1 MRRWPDATPASPAG
15 PPPRPATAEQGRW
28 CTVSGHSKWATIK
41 HKKGKTD
48 AARGKLFS
56 KLSRA
61 ITVAAREG
69 GGDPNMNMAL
79 ANAIEK
85 AKAESMPKDNIER
98 AIQRGTGGAEGVNYE
113 SIVYEGYGP
122 AGVAIIVEVLTDNKN
137 RSAAEV
143 RNIFSKHGGQLAQP
157 GAVAWGFERRGSI
170 YVDATKYEE
179 DDVMAAAIDAGAE
192 DVVQDGEQFQVLT
205 EPSDFAAVRDAV
217 AAAGIEIDNADLTM
231 IPKNTVKLEEND
243 ARKTMKI
250 MDALEDSDDVQ
261 EVFANFDIPEEVLE
275 ALAG

>member
-1 MRRWPDATPASPAG
+1 M
-15 PPPRPATAEQGRW
+15 
-28 CTVSGHSKWATIK
+28 SGHSKWATIK

-48 AARGKLFS
+48 ARRGKLFS

-69 GGDPNMNMAL
+69 GPDPGMNIAL
-79 ANAIEK
+79 ANAVEK

-98 AIQRGTGGAEGVNYE
+98 AIQRGSGGGEGEQYE

-122 AGVAIIVEVLTDNKN
+122 AGVAIIVEVLTDNRN

-143 RNIFSKHGGQLAQP
+143 RNILSKHGGQLAQP
-157 GAVAWGFERRGSI
+157 GAVAWVFERRGSI
-170 YVDATKYEE
+170 VVDGEKYAE

-192 DVVQDGEQFQVLT
+192 DVIQDGDQFQVLT
-205 EPSDFAAVRDAV
+205 EPADFAAVRDAIK
-217 AAAGIEIDNADLTM
+217 AAGIEFETAELTM

-250 MDALEDSDDVQ
+250 VDALEDSDDVQ
-261 EVFANFDIPEEVLE
+261 EVHANFDIPEDVLE

>member
-1 MRRWPDATPASPAG
+1 M
-15 PPPRPATAEQGRW
+15 
-28 CTVSGHSKWATIK
+28 SGHSKWATIK

-48 AARGKLFS
+48 ARRGKLFS

-69 GGDPNMNMAL
+69 GTDSTMNMAL

-98 AIQRGTGGAEGVNYE
+98 AIQRGGGGAEGEQYE

-122 AGVAIIVEVLTDNKN
+122 AGVAMIVEVLTDNKN

-170 YVDATKYEE
+170 TIDGSRFAE
-179 DDVMAAAIDAGAE
+179 DDIMTAAIDAGAE
-192 DVVQDGEQFQVLT
+192 DVLQDGDEFQVLT
-205 EPSDFAAVRDAV
+205 EPSDFAAVRDAII
-217 AAAGIEIDNADLTM
+217 AAGIEIENADLTM

-261 EVFANFDIPEEVLE
+261 EVYANFDIPEDVLE

>member
-1 MRRWPDATPASPAG
+1 M
-15 PPPRPATAEQGRW
+15 
-28 CTVSGHSKWATIK
+28 SGHSKWATIK

-48 AARGKLFS
+48 ARRGKLFS

-69 GGDPNMNMAL
+69 GADPDMNISL
-79 ANAIEK
+79 ANAVEK
-85 AKAESMPKDNIER
+85 ARAESMPKDNIER
-98 AIQRGTGGAEGVNYE
+98 AIQRGSGGAEGEQYE

-122 AGVAIIVEVLTDNKN
+122 AGVAIIVEVLTDNRN

-143 RNIFSKHGGQLAQP
+143 RNIFSKHGGSLAQP
-157 GAVAWGFERRGSI
+157 GAVAWVFERRGSI
-170 YVDATKYEE
+170 VVDATKHDE

-192 DVVQDGEQFQVLT
+192 DVQQDADQFEVLT
-205 EPSDFAAVRDAV
+205 QPADLAAVRDGL
-217 AAAGIEIDNADLTM
+217 AAAGIAFDSAELTM
-231 IPKNTVKLEEND
+231 VPKNTVKLEEND

-261 EVFANFDIPEEVLE
+261 EVYANFNIPDEILE
-275 ALAG
+275 ALAD

>member
-1 MRRWPDATPASPAG
+1 
-15 PPPRPATAEQGRW
+15 
-28 CTVSGHSKWATIK
+28 VSGHSKWATIK

-48 AARGKLFS
+48 ARRGKLFS

-69 GGDPNMNMAL
+69 GPDPAMNISL
-79 ANAIEK
+79 ANAVEK

-98 AIQRGTGGAEGVNYE
+98 AIQRGSGGAEGEQYE

-122 AGVAIIVEVLTDNKN
+122 AGVAMIVEVLTDNRN

-143 RNIFSKHGGQLAQP
+143 RNIFSKHGGSLAQP
-157 GAVAWGFERRGSI
+157 GAVAWVFERRGSI
-170 YVDATKYEE
+170 IVDATKYTE
-179 DDVMAAAIDAGAE
+179 DDVMTAAIEAGAD
-192 DVVQDGEQFQVLT
+192 DVQQDGDQFEVLT
-205 EPSDFAAVRDAV
+205 QPTDLAAVRDGLV
-217 AAAGIEIDNADLTM
+217 AAGIEFDTAELTM
-231 IPKNTVKLEEND
+231 VPKNTVKLEEND

-261 EVFANFDIPEEVLE
+261 DVYANFDIPEDVLE
-275 ALAG
+275 ALAE

>member
-1 MRRWPDATPASPAG
+1 M
-15 PPPRPATAEQGRW
+15 
-28 CTVSGHSKWATIK
+28 SGHSKWATIK

-48 AARGKLFS
+48 ARRGKLFS

-69 GGDPNMNMAL
+69 GPDPGMNIAL
-79 ANAIEK
+79 ANAVEK
-85 AKAESMPKDNIER
+85 AKGESMPKDNIER
-98 AIQRGTGGAEGVNYE
+98 AIQRGSGGGEGEQYE

-122 AGVAIIVEVLTDNKN
+122 AGVAIIVEVLTDNRN

-143 RNIFSKHGGQLAQP
+143 RNIFSKHGGSLAQP
-157 GAVAWGFERRGSI
+157 GAVAWVFERRGSI
-170 YVDATKYEE
+170 VVDAAKFTE
-179 DDVMAAAIDAGAE
+179 DDVMTAAIDAGAE
-192 DVVQDGEQFQVLT
+192 DVQQDGDQFEVLT
-205 EPSDFAAVRDAV
+205 EPTDLAAVRDAL
-217 AAAGIEIDNADLTM
+217 AAAGIALESAELTM
-231 IPKNTVKLEEND
+231 VPKTTVKLEEGD

-261 EVFANFDIPEEVLE
+261 EVYANFDIPDEILE

>member
-1 MRRWPDATPASPAG
+1 
-15 PPPRPATAEQGRW
+15 
-28 CTVSGHSKWATIK
+28 VSGHSKWATIK

-48 AARGKLFS
+48 ARRGKLFS

-69 GGDPNMNMAL
+69 GTDPAMNVSL
-79 ANAIEK
+79 ANAVEK

-98 AIQRGTGGAEGVNYE
+98 AIQRGGGGAEGEQYE

-137 RSAAEV
+137 RSAADV
-143 RNIFSKHGGQLAQP
+143 RNIFSKHGGSLAQP
-157 GAVAWGFERRGSI
+157 GAVAWVFERRGSI
-170 YVDATKYEE
+170 IVDAAKYTE
-179 DDVMAAAIDAGAE
+179 DDIMAAAIDAGAD
-192 DVVQDGEQFQVLT
+192 DVQQDGEQFEVLT
-205 EPSDFAAVRDAV
+205 QPADLAAVRDGL
-217 AAAGIEIDNADLTM
+217 AAAGIELESAELTM
-231 IPKNTVKLEEND
+231 VPKNTVKLEEND

-261 EVFANFDIPEEVLE
+261 DVYANFDIPEDVLE

>member
-1 MRRWPDATPASPAG
+1 
-15 PPPRPATAEQGRW
+15 
-28 CTVSGHSKWATIK
+28 VSGHSKWATIK

-48 AARGKLFS
+48 ARRGKLFS

-69 GGDPNMNMAL
+69 GADPTMNISL
-79 ANAIEK
+79 ANAVEK

-98 AIQRGTGGAEGVNYE
+98 AIQRGAGGADGETYE

-122 AGVAIIVEVLTDNKN
+122 AGVAIIVEVLTDNRN

-170 YVDATKYEE
+170 VVDGTRHDE

-192 DVVQDGEQFQVLT
+192 DVVQDGDDFQVLT
-205 EPSDFAAVRDAV
+205 EPADLAAVRDAL
-217 AAAGIEIDNADLTM
+217 ATAGITFETAELTM

-250 MDALEDSDDVQ
+250 VDALEDSDDVQ
-261 EVFANFDIPEEVLE
+261 EVFANFDIPEDVLE
-275 ALAG
+275 SLAG

>member
-1 MRRWPDATPASPAG
+1 
-15 PPPRPATAEQGRW
+15 
-28 CTVSGHSKWATIK
+28 VSGHSKWATIK

-48 AARGKLFS
+48 ARRGKLFS
-56 KLSRA
+56 KLSRG

-69 GGDPNMNMAL
+69 GTDPTMNMTL

-98 AIQRGTGGAEGVNYE
+98 AIQRGGGGAEGEQYE

-170 YVDATKYEE
+170 VVDGTKYDE
-179 DDVMAAAIDAGAE
+179 DTVMTAAIEAGAD
-192 DVVQDGEQFQVLT
+192 DVVQDGAQFEVLT
-205 EPSDFAAVRDAV
+205 QPADFAAVRDALQ
-217 AAAGIEIDNADLTM
+217 AAGIDLEQADLTM
-231 IPKNTVKLEEND
+231 VPKNTVELDEGD

-261 EVFANFDIPEEVLE
+261 EVYANFDIPEEILE

>member
-1 MRRWPDATPASPAG
+1 
-15 PPPRPATAEQGRW
+15 
-28 CTVSGHSKWATIK
+28 VSGHSKWATIK

-48 AARGKLFS
+48 AKRGKLFS

-69 GGDPNMNMAL
+69 GPDPTMNISL
-79 ANAIEK
+79 ANAVEK
-85 AKAESMPKDNIER
+85 AKAESMPKENIER
-98 AIQRGTGGAEGVNYE
+98 AIQRGAGGAEGVNYE
-113 SIVYEGYGP
+113 SIMYEGYGP
-122 AGVAIIVEVLTDNKN
+122 AGVAIIVDVLTDNKN
-137 RSAAEV
+137 RSAADV

-157 GAVAWGFERRGSI
+157 GAVAWVFERRGSI
-170 YVDATKYEE
+170 VVDGAKYTE

-192 DVVQDGEQFQVLT
+192 DVVADGEEFQVLT
-205 EPSDFAAVRDAV
+205 QPADFAAVRDALT
-217 AAAGIEIDNADLTM
+217 AAGIEIENAELTM

-250 MDALEDSDDVQ
+250 MDALEEIDDVQ
-261 EVFANFDIPEEVLE
+261 EVYSNFDIPEEVLE

>member
-1 MRRWPDATPASPAG
+1 M
-15 PPPRPATAEQGRW
+15 
-28 CTVSGHSKWATIK
+28 SGHSKWATIK

-48 AARGKLFS
+48 ARRGKLFS

-69 GGDPNMNMAL
+69 GTDPAMNISL

-98 AIQRGTGGAEGVNYE
+98 AIQRGGGGAEGEQYA

-157 GAVAWGFERRGSI
+157 GAVAWVFERRGSI
-170 YVDATKYEE
+170 VVDGGKYEE
-179 DDVMAAAIDAGAE
+179 DDIMAAAIDAGAE
-192 DVVQDGEQFQVLT
+192 DVVQDGVEFQVLT
-205 EPSDFAAVRDAV
+205 EPADFAAVRDAIL
-217 AAAGIEIDNADLTM
+217 AAGIEFEAAELTM

-250 MDALEDSDDVQ
+250 VDALEDSDDVQ
-261 EVFANFDIPEEVLE
+261 EVYANFDIPEDVLE
-275 ALAG
+275 GLAG

>member
-1 MRRWPDATPASPAG
+1 M
-15 PPPRPATAEQGRW
+15 
-28 CTVSGHSKWATIK
+28 SGHSKWATIK

-69 GGDPNMNMAL
+69 GPDPGMNISL

-98 AIQRGTGGAEGVNYE
+98 AIQRGAGAGEGDSYE

-170 YVDATKYEE
+170 VVDGSKHDE

-192 DVVQDGEQFQVLT
+192 DVVQDGESFQVLT
-205 EPSDFAAVRDAV
+205 EPADFATVRDALT
-217 AAAGIEIDNADLTM
+217 AAGIEFQSADLTM

-250 MDALEDSDDVQ
+250 MDSLEDSDDVQ
-261 EVFANFDIPEEVLE
+261 EVYANFDIPEDVLE

>member
-1 MRRWPDATPASPAG
+1 M
-15 PPPRPATAEQGRW
+15 
-28 CTVSGHSKWATIK
+28 SGHSKWATIK

-48 AARGKLFS
+48 AKRGKLFS

-69 GGDPNMNMAL
+69 GPDPAMNMAL

-98 AIQRGTGGAEGVNYE
+98 AIQRGSGGAEGVNYE

-122 AGVAIIVEVLTDNKN
+122 AGVAVIVEVLTDNKN
-137 RSAAEV
+137 RSAADI
-143 RNIFSKHGGQLAQP
+143 RNVFSKHGGQLAQT
-157 GAVAWGFERRGSI
+157 GAVAWVFERRGSI
-170 YVDATKYEE
+170 VVDGTRYTE

-192 DVVQDGEQFQVLT
+192 DVVSDGEEFQVLT
-205 EPSDFAAVRDAV
+205 QPADFGAVRDALT
-217 AAAGIEIDNADLTM
+217 AAGIEFENAELTM

-250 MDALEDSDDVQ
+250 MDALEDNDDVQ
-261 EVFANFDIPEEVLE
+261 EVYANFDIPEEILE

>member
-1 MRRWPDATPASPAG
+1 M
-15 PPPRPATAEQGRW
+15 
-28 CTVSGHSKWATIK
+28 SGHSKWATIK

-48 AARGKLFS
+48 AKRGKLFS

-69 GGDPNMNMAL
+69 GGDPNMNISL

-98 AIQRGTGGAEGVNYE
+98 AVQRGAGGADGEAYE
-113 SIVYEGYGP
+113 RIMYEGYGP
-122 AGVAIIVEVLTDNKN
+122 AGVAIIVDVLTDNKN
-137 RSAAEV
+137 RSAADV

-157 GAVAWGFERRGSI
+157 GAVAWVFERKGSI
-170 YVDATKYEE
+170 VVDGSKYGE
-179 DDVMAAAIDAGAE
+179 DDIMAAAIDAGAD
-192 DVVQDGEQFQVLT
+192 DVVQDGDEFQVLT
-205 EPSDFAAVRDAV
+205 DPADFAAVRAAV
-217 AAAGIEIDNADLTM
+217 AAAGIEYEQAELTM

-250 MDALEDSDDVQ
+250 VDALEDSDDVQ
-261 EVFANFDIPEEVLE
+261 EVFANFDIPEDVLE
-275 ALAG
+275 SLAG

>member
-1 MRRWPDATPASPAG
+1 M
-15 PPPRPATAEQGRW
+15 
-28 CTVSGHSKWATIK
+28 SGHSKWATIK

-48 AARGKLFS
+48 ARRGKLFS

-69 GGDPNMNMAL
+69 GPDPSMNISL

-98 AIQRGTGGAEGVNYE
+98 AVQRGSGGAEGEQYE

-122 AGVAIIVEVLTDNKN
+122 AGVAMIVEVLTDNRN

-143 RNIFSKHGGQLAQP
+143 RNIFSKHGGSLAQP
-157 GAVAWGFERRGSI
+157 GAVAWVFERRGSI
-170 YVDATKYEE
+170 VVDATRYSE

-192 DVVQDGEQFQVLT
+192 DVQQDGDQFQVLT
-205 EPSDFAAVRDAV
+205 EPTDLAAVRDGL
-217 AAAGIEIDNADLTM
+217 AAAGIEFESAELTM
-231 IPKNTVKLEEND
+231 VPKNTVKLEEND

-261 EVFANFDIPEEVLE
+261 DVYANFDIPEDVLE

>member
-1 MRRWPDATPASPAG
+1 
-15 PPPRPATAEQGRW
+15 
-28 CTVSGHSKWATIK
+28 VSGHSKWATIK

-48 AARGKLFS
+48 AKRGKLFS

-69 GGDPNMNMAL
+69 GTDPGMNIAL

-98 AIQRGTGGAEGVNYE
+98 AVQRGGGGSEGEQYE

-122 AGVAIIVEVLTDNKN
+122 AGVALIVEVLTDNRN

-170 YVDATKYEE
+170 VVDGTKYDE
-179 DDVMAAAIDAGAE
+179 DTVMTAAIEAGAD
-192 DVVQDGEQFQVLT
+192 DVVQDGDQFEVLT
-205 EPSDFAAVRDAV
+205 QPADFAAVRDALK
-217 AAAGIEIDNADLTM
+217 ASGIDLEQAELTM
-231 IPKNTVKLEEND
+231 LPKNTVKLDESD

-261 EVFANFDIPEEVLE
+261 EVYANFDIPEEILE

>member
-1 MRRWPDATPASPAG
+1 M
-15 PPPRPATAEQGRW
+15 
-28 CTVSGHSKWATIK
+28 SGHSKWATIK

-48 AARGKLFS
+48 AKRGKLFS

-69 GGDPNMNMAL
+69 GGDPNMNISL

-98 AIQRGTGGAEGVNYE
+98 AIQRGAGGADGEAYE
-113 SIVYEGYGP
+113 SIMYEGYGP
-122 AGVAIIVEVLTDNKN
+122 AGVAIIVDVLTDNKN
-137 RSAAEV
+137 RSAADV

-157 GAVAWGFERRGSI
+157 GAVAWVFERKGSI
-170 YVDATKYEE
+170 LVDGAKFAE
-179 DDVMAAAIDAGAE
+179 DDIMTAAIDAGAD
-192 DVVQDGEQFQVLT
+192 DVVQDGDEFQVLT
-205 EPSDFAAVRDAV
+205 DPAEFAAVRDAIV
-217 AAAGIEIDNADLTM
+217 AAGIEFEQAELTM

-250 MDALEDSDDVQ
+250 VDALEDSDDVQ

-275 ALAG
+275 SLAG

>member
-1 MRRWPDATPASPAG
+1 M
-15 PPPRPATAEQGRW
+15 
-28 CTVSGHSKWATIK
+28 SGHSKWATIK

-69 GGDPNMNMAL
+69 GADPAMNISL

-98 AIQRGTGGAEGVNYE
+98 AVQRGAGAGDGESYE

-122 AGVAIIVEVLTDNKN
+122 AGVAIIVEVLTDNRN

-157 GAVAWGFERRGSI
+157 GAVAWVFERRGSI
-170 YVDATKYEE
+170 VVDGTRYGE
-179 DDVMAAAIDAGAE
+179 DDVMAAAIDAGAD

-205 EPSDFAAVRDAV
+205 EPSDFAAVRDAL
-217 AAAGIEIDNADLTM
+217 AAAGIAFENADLTM

-261 EVFANFDIPEEVLE
+261 EVYANFDIPEDVLE

>member
-1 MRRWPDATPASPAG
+1 
-15 PPPRPATAEQGRW
+15 
-28 CTVSGHSKWATIK
+28 VSGHSKWATIK

-48 AARGKLFS
+48 ARRGKLFS

-69 GGDPNMNMAL
+69 GPDPAMNISL

-98 AIQRGTGGAEGVNYE
+98 AIQRGGGGAEGEQYE

-122 AGVAIIVEVLTDNKN
+122 AGVAIIVEVLTDNRN

-170 YVDATKYEE
+170 VVDGKEYDE
-179 DDVMAAAIDAGAE
+179 DTVMTAAIDAGAD
-192 DVVQDGEQFQVLT
+192 DVVQDGEAFEVLT
-205 EPSDFAAVRDAV
+205 QPADFAAVRDAL
-217 AAAGIEIDNADLTM
+217 AAAGIAFESAELTM

-250 MDALEDSDDVQ
+250 VDALEDSDDVQ
-261 EVFANFDIPEEVLE
+261 EVYANFDIPEDVLE
-275 ALAG
+275 ALAE

>member
-1 MRRWPDATPASPAG
+1 M
-15 PPPRPATAEQGRW
+15 
-28 CTVSGHSKWATIK
+28 SGHSKWATIK

-137 RSAAEV
+137 RSAADI

>member
-1 MRRWPDATPASPAG
+1 
-15 PPPRPATAEQGRW
+15 
-28 CTVSGHSKWATIK
+28 VSGHSKWATIK

-48 AARGKLFS
+48 ARRGKLFS

-69 GGDPNMNMAL
+69 GADPAMNISL

-98 AIQRGTGGAEGVNYE
+98 AIQRGAGGAEGDAYE
-113 SIVYEGYGP
+113 SIMYEGYGP
-122 AGVAIIVEVLTDNKN
+122 AGVAIIVDVLTDNKN
-137 RSAAEV
+137 RSAADV

-157 GAVAWGFERRGSI
+157 GAVAWVFERKGSI
-170 YVDATKYEE
+170 VVDGARFDE
-179 DDVMAAAIDAGAE
+179 DDIMAAAIDAGAD
-192 DVVQDGEQFQVLT
+192 DVLQDGSEFQVLT
-205 EPSDFAAVRDAV
+205 EPAEFAAVRDAIV
-217 AAAGIEIDNADLTM
+217 AAGIEFEQAELTM

-250 MDALEDSDDVQ
+250 VDALEDSDDVQ
-261 EVFANFDIPEEVLE
+261 EVFANFDIPEDVLE